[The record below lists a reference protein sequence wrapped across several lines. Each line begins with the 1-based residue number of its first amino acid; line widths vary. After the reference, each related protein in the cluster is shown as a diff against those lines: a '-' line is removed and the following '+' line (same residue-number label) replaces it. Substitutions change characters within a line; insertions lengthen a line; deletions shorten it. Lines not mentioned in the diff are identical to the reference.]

1 MDLSFKLFDFNTEQI
16 IDDNSNDNKKD
27 NKLFRIQM
35 FGLNECGET
44 CCIYVNGFNPYF
56 YIKSSNKINESDK
69 NGIIEFLKEMVD
81 EYYNESFIDCEC
93 ELVNHN
99 KLYGFDANKKFQFI
113 KLSFKN
119 YTTYNKVKNLWYKIT
134 GTGENYNKVLDKRGV
149 KFKNNKFE
157 LYEAHIPPLLRYFHI
172 TNISPSGWISINNKY
187 LIKKSKNSYC
197 KYEFNVHYKNII
209 PEPDK
214 EMLVPYKICSFDI
227 EASSSHGDFP
237 LPKKDYKKLCQNIIE
252 NLPILNIDKNDIAVI
267 IENMIYKAFEVDF
280 DMNIFSKYEIN
291 IDNIELVYPKNKSIT
306 KNILSKNFEKL
317 LKRTLKDVKTTTEN
331 LITNYYVNYMDDEE
345 EDREISN
352 NRNSKN
358 INLNTNIQNFI
369 LNKEYTND
377 LKIEKLN
384 ILMKDIYPE
393 LEGDKVTFIGS
404 TFLKYGN
411 EEPYLNHIIVLN
423 SCSDME
429 NVNNAQIDEYNSE
442 REVLLAWNKLIKKED
457 PDIIIGYNIFGFDYN
472 FMYIRSQENNCEEEF
487 LKLSRIKNE
496 ICGTRDQKTN
506 TIKIE
511 ESNITIA
518 SGTHDLKYI
527 KMNGRLQVDLYNY
540 FRRDFNLT
548 SYKLDYVS
556 GYFIGDDVLK
566 KSYDE
571 ENETTKIF
579 TKNITGLNNGTF
591 INFEEISHS
600 SNYYKNGK
608 KFEIFDLNKDEKT
621 FCINSIEEFS
631 PNVKVKWGL
640 AKDDVTP
647 QDIFRLTNEGPN
659 ERAIIAKYCIQD
671 CNLIHYL
678 LNKIDVL
685 TGYFEMANLCSVPIS
700 FLVFRGQGIKLT
712 SYIAKK
718 CREKDTLMPTIDKGS
733 LDVGYEGAIVLEPK
747 CNLYLSN
754 PVACV
759 DYSSLYPSS
768 MISENL
774 SHDSKVWT
782 KTYDLNDNLIEET
795 GEKDIQGNFIYDN
808 LPDYKYVDVTYDT
821 YKYTRKTPSASAVKV
836 ISGCKTCRYAQF
848 PDNKKAIM
856 PSILEELLA
865 ARKATKKLI
874 KTENDPFMKN
884 ILDKRQL
891 SIKLTAN
898 SLYGQTGAKTSTFY
912 ELDVAASTTATGR
925 KLLIYA
931 KELIEKVYK
940 NRIVEIDG
948 IKVKTQA
955 EYIYGDSVAN
965 YTPIYIKK
973 NNKLEII
980 TIEDLGEKYGNDL
993 WKQCKDEG
1001 KQTKEYID
1009 LTNEDLYSY
1018 TEKGWTKLNTIIRHK
1033 LASHKKMVKIL
1044 THNGC
1049 VDVTDDHSL
1058 LTKNGEE
1065 ISPNKCNIGDELL
1078 HSIMPNDFNNDNII
1092 SENEAKIY
1100 GFFFG
1105 DGSCGIY
1112 DCPSGKKN
1120 TWALNNKCLNM
1131 INKYL
1136 NLCKIVYPE
1145 FTWKYYDT
1153 LKSSN
1158 VYKLSFCINEN
1169 NKRTEFIKKYVEKC
1183 YYKRAKIIPEFILNG
1198 TLTIKEAFLEGYY
1211 DADGSKKGSKRL
1223 DTKHQISA
1231 SHLYYLIQTLGYNT
1245 SINTRSDKPNIYRIN
1260 YSYNKHRKN
1269 INAIK
1274 KINIIN
1280 NYNNYVYDL
1289 TTENHHFA
1297 AGIGNMIVHNTDSVF
1312 FTFNFHDLDDNKIEG
1327 EKALDY
1333 TIKLA
1338 QEAGELATR
1347 QLKKPHDLEYEKTFM
1362 PFCLLSKKRYVGML
1376 YELDPNKCKRKSMGI
1391 VLKRRDNAPIVKD
1404 IYGGIIDILMK
1415 EQNIETA
1422 IKFLRGSLQEIVDG
1436 KISIDKLII
1445 TKSIRSY
1452 YKNPKQ
1458 IAHKVL
1464 ANRMAQR
1471 DPGNKPAPGDRI
1483 PYVYINTNN
1492 KKALQGDKIE
1502 HPSYILENKL
1512 KINYSFY
1519 ITNQIMKPVIQ
1530 VFSLVLENM
1539 KEFKRAKKGF
1549 LNKLK
1554 TMKQNMD
1561 NETYKKKEAQLKDK
1575 EVEKLL
1581 FSDYLIDINNIKNNN
1596 QLITNFFTL
1605 K

>member
-1 MDLSFKLFDFNTEQI
+1 MDLSFKLFDFNPEQI
-16 IDDNSNDNKKD
+16 IDDKSDDNKKD

-35 FGLNECGET
+35 FGLNEKGET
-44 CCIYVNGFNPYF
+44 CCIYANGFNPYF
-56 YIKSSNKINESDK
+56 YIKSTNKIRENDK
-69 NGIIEFLKEMVD
+69 NAIVEFLKEMVD
-81 EYYNESFIDCEC
+81 EYYNESFIDSEC
-93 ELVNHN
+93 ELVSHN
-99 KLYGFDANKKFQFI
+99 KLYGFNAQKKFQFI
-113 KLSFKN
+113 KLVFKN
-119 YTTYNKVKNLWYKIT
+119 ISIYNKVKNLWYKTT
-134 GTGENYNKVLDKRGV
+134 GSGDNYNKVLNKHGV
-149 KFKNNKFE
+149 KYKNNKLE

-172 TNISPSGWISINNKY
+172 TNISPSGWISINNKF
-187 LIKKSKNSYC
+187 LVKNKKRQNTTC
-197 KYEFNVHYKNII
+197 KYEFNLHYTNITS
-209 PEPDK
+209 EPSK
-214 EMLVPYKICSFDI
+214 ESLVPYKICSFDI

-252 NLPILNIDKNDIAVI
+252 NLPMVNNDKDDISTVMEQI
-267 IENMIYKAFEVDF
+267 IYKAFEVDF
-280 DMNIFSKYEIN
+280 DMKVFSKYEVNVDN
-291 IDNIELVYPKNKSIT
+291 IDLVYPKNKSLT
-306 KNILSKNFEKL
+306 KKLLSKNFEKL
-317 LKRTLKDVKTTTEN
+317 LKRTLKDVKNSTEN
-331 LITNYYVNYMDDEE
+331 LITDYYVNYVDEE
-345 EDREISN
+345 NDDNEYKTNN
-352 NRNSKN
+352 NRNLKN
-358 INLNTNIQNFI
+358 INLNTNILDFI

-384 ILMKDIYPE
+384 ILITDIYPE

-404 TFLKYGN
+404 TFLNYGN

-429 NVNNAQIDEYNSE
+429 NVNNAEIEEYNDE
-442 REVLLAWNKLIKKED
+442 KEVLLAWTKLIQRED

-472 FMYIRSQENNCEEEF
+472 FMYIRAKECGDDCLNNF
-487 LKLSRIKNE
+487 KKLSRVKNE
-496 ICGTRDQKTN
+496 VCELD
-506 TIKIE
+506 
-511 ESNITIA
+511 ESSITIA

-600 SNYYKNGK
+600 SNYYKDGK
-608 KFEIFDLNKDEKT
+608 KFEIFDLDKEEKT

-733 LDVGYEGAIVLEPK
+733 MDIGYEGAIVLEPK
-747 CNLYLSN
+747 SNLYLSN

-782 KTYDLNDNLIEET
+782 KTYDLNDNLTEET
-795 GEKDIQGNFIYDN
+795 GEKDIKGNYIYDN
-808 LPDYKYVDVTYDT
+808 LPTYKYVDVTYDT
-821 YKYTRKTPSASAVKV
+821 YRYTRKTPSAAAVKV
-836 ISGCKTCRYAQF
+836 ISGYKTCRYAQF

-865 ARKATKKLI
+865 ARKATKKQMG
-874 KTENDPFMKN
+874 KETDPFMKN

-931 KELIEKVYK
+931 KELIENVYK
-940 NRIVEIDG
+940 NRIVEVDG
-948 IKVKTQA
+948 VTLKTHA

-980 TIEDLGEKYGNDL
+980 TIEHLGEKYGNDL

-1120 TWALNNKCLNM
+1120 SWALNNKCLNM

-1312 FTFNFHDLDDNKIEG
+1312 FTFNFHDLDGNKIEG

-1338 QEAGELATR
+1338 QEAGELATK

-1422 IKFLRGSLQEIVDG
+1422 IKFLKASLQEIVDE
-1436 KISIDKLII
+1436 KVPIDKLII
-1445 TKSIRSY
+1445 SKSIRSY
-1452 YKNPKQ
+1452 YKNPNQ

-1483 PYVYINTNN
+1483 PYVYINTTN

-1502 HPSYILENKL
+1502 HPVYILENKL

-1530 VFSLVLENM
+1530 VFSLVLEDM
-1539 KEFKRAKKGF
+1539 KEFKRAKKSF

-1561 NETYKKKEAQLKDK
+1561 IETYKKKETQLKDK

-1581 FSDYLIDINNIKNNN
+1581 FSEYLLQINNIKNNN
-1596 QLITNFFTL
+1596 QNITKFFI
-1605 K
+1605 